1 MKRAKLPLMYLL
13 LASVAAVPVW
23 FQAHAA
29 ARPGPRVVEISA
41 RRFGFTP
48 GEITLKKGE
57 PVTLRLSTED
67 VKHGFFVKGLG
78 LDADII
84 PGTTAEITFTPQ
96 TTGKF
101 LSVCDNFCG
110 SGHGDM
116 RMAIVVE

>member
-1 MKRAKLPLMYLL
+1 MKRAKLPLIYLL

-29 ARPGPRVVEISA
+29 PRPAPRVIEISA
-41 RRFGFTP
+41 QRFGFTP
-48 GEITLKKGE
+48 GEIKLKKDE
-57 PVTLRLSTED
+57 PVTLRLTSED
-67 VKHGFFVKGLG
+67 VKHGFFVKALN

-116 RMAIVVE
+116 RMTIVVE

>member
-1 MKRAKLPLMYLL
+1 MKRAKLPLIYLV
-13 LASVAAVPVW
+13 LASVASVPVW

-29 ARPGPRVVEISA
+29 ARPGPRVIEISA

-48 GEITLKKGE
+48 REITLKKGE

-67 VKHGFFVKGLG
+67 VKHGFFVKALS

-101 LSVCDNFCG
+101 VSVCDNFCG

-116 RMAIVVE
+116 RMTIVVE

>member
-1 MKRAKLPLMYLL
+1 MKRAKLPLIYLV
-13 LASVAAVPVW
+13 LASVASVPVW

-29 ARPGPRVVEISA
+29 ARPGPRVIEISA

-48 GEITLKKGE
+48 RKTTRKKAE

-67 VKHGFFVKGLG
+67 VKHGFFVKALN

-84 PGTTAEITFTPQ
+84 PGTTSEITFTPQ

-101 LSVCDNFCG
+101 VSVCDNFCG

-116 RMAIVVE
+116 RMTIVVE